1 LQNQHE
7 TAFNY
12 TETARNYGSA
22 ADDLEAATLRRPPH
36 TEYIQNIVKPM
47 AAVAPSICCHPTDH
61 NTLPAGGVMMLSNPY
76 MQNQANLMDNYFNPV
91 KLNGK
96 RVSPQRPTS
105 FRPPSRLRVNMP
117 APATDSPGLKGA
129 TSLSSL
135 PTSNT
140 EDTQKYY
147 WDSFDLNGPEE
158 QEQHPRLLQDVTAL
172 PETVD
177 NSSFISSESNENN
190 LLLPHPV
197 PPPCLPN
204 KSNIIVVDS
213 TRDIDT
219 LPEDLKLVNNGQSNN
234 NENDDVISN
243 AGSDDEPP
251 LGAVY
256 PPAACSNSLEELL
269 ALNDDINY
277 ADDDDEGHE
286 AHNSYD
292 YHLHLNNYLP
302 THNISEAR

>member
-1 LQNQHE
+1 MN
-7 TAFNY
+7 
-12 TETARNYGSA
+12 
-22 ADDLEAATLRRPPH
+22 
-36 TEYIQNIVKPM
+36 
-47 AAVAPSICCHPTDH
+47 
-61 NTLPAGGVMMLSNPY
+61 NPY
-76 MQNQANLMDNYFNPV
+76 MQNHQNLMDNYFHPIKN
-91 KLNGK
+91 NGK
-96 RVSPQRPTS
+96 RPSPQRPTS
-105 FRPPSRLRVNMP
+105 FRPSSRLRLNLP
-117 APATDSPGLKGA
+117 ASATDSPGLKGA

-135 PTSNT
+135 PISNT

-147 WDSFDLNGPEE
+147 WDSFDLNGTEE
-158 QEQHPRLLQDVTAL
+158 QGQHPRLLPEINAI
-172 PETVD
+172 PETID

-190 LLLPHPV
+190 LLLPRPV

-204 KSNIIVVDS
+204 NSKIIAVDS

-219 LPEDLKLVNNGQSNN
+219 LPEDDIPFKGIGQSNN
-234 NENDDVISN
+234 NIKNDEVISN

-256 PPAACSNSLEELL
+256 PPASNSLEELL

-302 THNISEAR
+302 AHNISEAR

>member
-1 LQNQHE
+1 
-7 TAFNY
+7 
-12 TETARNYGSA
+12 
-22 ADDLEAATLRRPPH
+22 
-36 TEYIQNIVKPM
+36 M
-47 AAVAPSICCHPTDH
+47 
-61 NTLPAGGVMMLSNPY
+61 SNPY
-76 MQNQANLMDNYFNPV
+76 MQNHSNLMDNYFHPL

-96 RVSPQRPTS
+96 RASPQRPTS
-105 FRPPSRLRVNMP
+105 FRPPSRLKVNLP
-117 APATDSPGLKGA
+117 ASATDSPGLKGA

-147 WDSFDLNGPEE
+147 WDSFDLNGTEE
-158 QEQHPRLLQDVTAL
+158 QEQHPRLLPEVVAI
-172 PETVD
+172 PETID
-177 NSSFISSESNENN
+177 NSSFVSSESNENN
-190 LLLPHPV
+190 MLLPHPV

-204 KSNIIVVDS
+204 LSKIMAVDP

-219 LPEDLKLVNNGQSNN
+219 LPEDDMTANLITNGQSNN
-234 NENDDVISN
+234 NENDDVVSN

-256 PPAACSNSLEELL
+256 PPAATSNSLEELL